1 MSTLEINKDKE
12 VISNIDY
19 NKQYRF
25 KIFFKMQYPKLII
38 DAVFFNRII
47 GVNGDC
53 FHYSITKFF
62 IISRY
67 IFFLIAA
74 IFFCKYYNYYDTRHL
89 QTIQKILSNCFE
101 I

>member
-38 DAVFFNRII
+38 DAVFFLTALLGLMVIA
-47 GVNGDC
+47 
-53 FHYSITKFF
+53 F
-62 IISRY
+62 IIALLNS
-67 IFFLIAA
+67 L
-74 IFFCKYYNYYDTRHL
+74 
-89 QTIQKILSNCFE
+89 
-101 I
+101 